1 MHSLRR
7 YGRVLDG
14 RCQVIQP
21 LELVGTIYM
30 ATPAEKAKAK
40 RAVLQHD
47 PDAIDILEIL
57 GLDNV

>member
-1 MHSLRR
+1 
-7 YGRVLDG
+7 VLDG